1 MEEGDDM
8 QLTNCPPPHP
18 HPRRTPTKGFIFKF
32 HYNGNSL
39 RFEPVDPS
47 VLGGFIFLLK

>member
-8 QLTNCPPPHP
+8 QLTNRAPPL
-18 HPRRTPTKGFIFKF
+18 RLTPTKGFIFKF

-39 RFEPVDPS
+39 RYQPVGPS
-47 VLGGFIFLLK
+47 VIGGFIFLIK